1 MTINGFIAYVKQLWK
16 NKPDTST
23 PLSADRLTHLEN
35 GIKGNSDAIEKL
47 AAAVINQITNDP
59 NKIAS
64 MAALYSV
71 KQTLDTTNNNLAG
84 KIYSHGNDLLVT
96 RADDESGL
104 KYRLIASNNGL
115 KLNRYVEDSGTT
127 LWTAATNADILTK
140 QDSLKLPRDTP
151 VDYPAASGGSG
162 AAKAGGWVDADGN
175 TSYYNLMMDW
185 ALVQFKMQ
193 HGGLWIRM
201 CWGNN
206 TPSGWKQLIP

>member
-71 KQTLDTTNNNLAG
+71 KQALDTTNNNLG
-84 KIYSHGNDLLVT
+84 KQISDLNNPVSDAIVPNKLYVRRYSASSAHVPSPTHGTIYHMYIDG
-96 RADDESGL
+96 ESYATQL
-104 KYRLIASNNGL
+104 AVD
-115 KLNRYVEDSGTT
+115 LNRDIFARARNSGTWSDWEGYT
-127 LWTAATNADILTK
+127 KNADLRSIIKSNIKSIDYTWDNNSPKLIVTDANGVTFYTPLTRK
-140 QDSLKLPRDTP
+140 
-151 VDYPAASGGSG
+151 
-162 AAKAGGWVDADGN
+162 
-175 TSYYNLMMDW
+175 
-185 ALVQFKMQ
+185 
-193 HGGLWIRM
+193 
-201 CWGNN
+201 
-206 TPSGWKQLIP
+206 